1 MRTNQNV
8 RVPGFGAGRMATGT
22 GGWGLAV
29 TMMNDRRRLNCKA
42 NDTGVLLHDLT
53 DAELF
58 ARNAALCRKSHKSL
72 CCYPRRIKERLG
84 IPIPGKPSPSNSNG
98 YTSKDLALTD
108 SEYLG
113 TTLRADTLGRWL
125 SVLHGY
131 SLGVLHLPLGAAL
144 HAVCFHSAPPLFSP
158 RLRHSLLHVKQR

>member
-1 MRTNQNV
+1 
-8 RVPGFGAGRMATGT
+8 MATGT

-72 CCYPRRIKERLG
+72 
-84 IPIPGKPSPSNSNG
+84 
-98 YTSKDLALTD
+98 
-108 SEYLG
+108 
-113 TTLRADTLGRWL
+113 
-125 SVLHGY
+125 
-131 SLGVLHLPLGAAL
+131 
-144 HAVCFHSAPPLFSP
+144 
-158 RLRHSLLHVKQR
+158 